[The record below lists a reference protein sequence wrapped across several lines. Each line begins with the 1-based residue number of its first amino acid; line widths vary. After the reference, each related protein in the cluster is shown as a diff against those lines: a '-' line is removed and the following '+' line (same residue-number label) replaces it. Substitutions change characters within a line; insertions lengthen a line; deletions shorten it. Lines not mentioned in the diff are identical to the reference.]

1 MNCAIVSRV
10 PALRLAPRRAPRWAI
25 TDLIRASIGS
35 RRSIIA
41 TTTTTSIVET
51 AVPTSIAISIDRPS
65 IASRLLDLELGH
77 ARHHEDAQRLG
88 ADRGTEQDLSA
99 RVGEQSRGII
109 GV

>member
-41 TTTTTSIVET
+41 TTTTTTIVDT
-51 AVPTSIAISIDRPS
+51 AVPTTIALSIDRPS
-65 IASRLLDLELGH
+65 IAYRRLYLELGH
-77 ARHHEDAQRLG
+77 ARPNEDATPPG
-88 ADRGTEQDLSA
+88 ADPATTHEISKR
-99 RVGEQSRGII
+99 
-109 GV
+109 